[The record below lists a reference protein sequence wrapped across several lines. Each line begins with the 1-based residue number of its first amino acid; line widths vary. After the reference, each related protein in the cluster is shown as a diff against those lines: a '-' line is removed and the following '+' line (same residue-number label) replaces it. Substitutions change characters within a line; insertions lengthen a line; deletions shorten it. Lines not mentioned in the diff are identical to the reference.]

1 MSSSRPIG
9 STIAAAAATAC
20 SAGLAD
26 GLGPGRR
33 PGGVTA
39 VALTAGRGRA
49 SHARTAAS
57 CLAVSRPAGDVVPG
71 ERACPSR
78 CGGDRRPDAVA
89 HLDVHGVAHVVDVLD
104 AVAQHLPAQPA
115 LEVGDQRGVVGVD
128 HVQRD
133 VELPL
138 VRGHRRG
145 GRPDPVPH
153 VDQHRLADVVDVV
166 DLVVQHGAAQAP
178 LQVRDQRGV
187 VGVDHVEVDV
197 RAPGALAQRLAVD
210 DRHRAQQQDVDQ
222 HDQPTVGDVHP
233 VDQAHHQGDEV
244 VGDLL
249 LGHRV
254 DRSRMIDRIAK
265 SPKPSAM
272 STRTLAQQRDRH
284 EDADVERDVA
294 QQQVRAPMAAEVQHV
309 GQ

>member
-1 MSSSRPIG
+1 MWC
-9 STIAAAAATAC
+9 TVE
-20 SAGLAD
+20 L
-26 GLGPGRR
+26 RR
-33 PGGVTA
+33 
-39 VALTAGRGRA
+39 
-49 SHARTAAS
+49 
-57 CLAVSRPAGDVVPG
+57 
-71 ERACPSR
+71 
-78 CGGDRRPDAVA
+78 DRRPDAVA

-104 AVAQHLPAQPA
+104 AVHQHLPAEPA

-145 GRPDPVPH
+145 GRSDPVAH

-166 DLVVQHGAAQAP
+166 DLVVQHGAAQAA

-197 RAPGALAQRLAVD
+197 RAPAALAQRLAVD
-210 DRHRAQQQDVDQ
+210 DRHHAQQQDVDQ
-222 HDQPTVGDVHP
+222 HDEPTVRDVHS

-249 LGHRV
+249 LGDRARPQPDDRQDREEPEAERDVDAHRG
-254 DRSRMIDRIAK
+254 
-265 SPKPSAM
+265 
-272 STRTLAQQRDRH
+272 QQRDRH
-284 EDADVERDVA
+284 EDADVERDVP
-294 QQQVRAPMAAEVQHV
+294 QQQVRTPMTAEVQHV